1 MFSATFTTMPT
12 FHDLIEIA
20 FKRERLHGRRLAKKL
35 AISEEEAL
43 RTVMKMV
50 ADDRP
55 LSILVSKRRQDAN
68 NTREKILATQKSK
81 VDARAEKS
89 AKHIP
94 DPNAWLAWFDGAS
107 HPNPG
112 KMGVGGLL
120 KNPDGVVVANISFAA
135 GQGDSSEAEYLALLA
150 VLQAAFDAGS
160 TKLVVYGDSRVV
172 LDDVQTKSAGAPI
185 LGSHRTRARQLI
197 AELNDVSFIWIP
209 RKKNAMAD
217 ALSQQAVKLP

>member
-1 MFSATFTTMPT
+1 MPT
-12 FHDLIEIA
+12 FNDLIEIA
-20 FKRERLHGRRLAKKL
+20 YKRERVHGRRLAKKL

-43 RTVMKMV
+43 MNVMKSV
-50 ADDRP
+50 AGDQS
-55 LSILVSKRRQDAN
+55 LSVLVSKRRQDAD
-68 NTREKILATQKSK
+68 TSREKLLAVQKSK

-89 AKHIP
+89 AKNIP
-94 DPNAWLAWFDGAS
+94 DPSAWLAWFDGAS
-107 HPNPG
+107 HPKPG

-120 KNPDGVVVANISFAA
+120 KNPDGVVVANISFAT
-135 GQGDSSEAEYLALLA
+135 GQGYSSEAEYLALIA
-150 VLQAAFDAGS
+150 VLQAAVDAGS

-185 LGSHRTRARQLI
+185 LSSHRTRARQLI

>member
-1 MFSATFTTMPT
+1 MPT
-12 FHDLIEIA
+12 FLDLIEIA
-20 FKRERLHGRRLAKKL
+20 YKRERVHGRRLAKKL

-43 RTVMKMV
+43 MNVMKTV
-50 ADDRP
+50 AGDQP
-55 LSILVSKRRQDAN
+55 LSVVVSKRRQEAGA
-68 NTREKILATQKSK
+68 TLAKMLAAKNAK

-89 AKHIP
+89 AKDMP
-94 DPNAWLAWFDGAS
+94 DPSAWLAWFDGAS

-120 KNPDGVVVANISFAA
+120 KNPNGVVVANISFAA

-150 VLQAAFDAGS
+150 VLRAAVDAGS

-185 LGSHRTRARQLI
+185 LSSHRTRARQLI
-197 AELNDVSFIWIP
+197 AQLNDVSFIWIP
-209 RKKNAMAD
+209 RIKNELAD
-217 ALSQQAVKLP
+217 ALSQQAVKLS

>member
-1 MFSATFTTMPT
+1 MPT

-20 FKRERLHGRRLAKKL
+20 YKRERVHGRRLAKKL

-43 RTVMKMV
+43 RKVMKTV
-50 ADDRP
+50 AGDQP
-55 LSILVSKRRQDAN
+55 LSILVSKRRQDADTN
-68 NTREKILATQKSK
+68 REKILASQKSML
-81 VDARAEKS
+81 ATRAEKS
-89 AKHIP
+89 AKNMP
-94 DPNAWLAWFDGAS
+94 DPTAWLAWFDGAS

-120 KNPDGVVVANISFAA
+120 KNPDGVVVTNISFAA

-150 VLQAAFDAGS
+150 VLQAAVDAGS

-172 LDDVQTKSAGAPI
+172 LDDVQTKSAGALI

-197 AELNDVSFIWIP
+197 AQLNDVSFIWIP
-209 RKKNAMAD
+209 RKKNEMAD
-217 ALSQQAVKLP
+217 ALSQQVVKLP